1 MRYFMFCPKCG
12 KEIKDGSKFCKHC
25 GSKIKPKTPEA
36 TQTHVSTQTSNDD
49 RNKKIIIGVLIAA
62 IVILAV
68 VFVGFG
74 TGLFNKQ
81 SQPAAQ
87 TNQAQQPAQTP
98 KAVSLNSFPVSEA
111 PALAQAVKNSGGNFP
126 VTFQS
131 LSLSKSQCMYILSK
145 SISQIASGHPDATI
159 SVGDPSYAP
168 HPSGRDSSQ
177 TIARENYVS
186 EDILKLQGSI
196 FTNKYAEGYPGK
208 RYYGGCE
215 NVDTVEQLAINYV
228 CKLFPVQLGG
238 RPGRKLYEGLP
249 CAAF

>member
-1 MRYFMFCPKCG
+1 MFCPKCG

-177 TIARENYVS
+177 TIARENYVDMS
-186 EDILKLQGSI
+186 NRFSTWIESNGAIPNYVGI
-196 FTNKYAEGYPGK
+196 FTGGVPDISPSRMLDICVSILIDYGK
-208 RYYGGCE
+208 TH
-215 NVDTVEQLAINYV
+215 N
-228 CKLFPVQLGG
+228 
-238 RPGRKLYEGLP
+238 LP
-249 CAAF
+249 ASVKV

>member
-36 TQTHVSTQTSNDD
+36 AQTHVSTQTSNDD

-177 TIARENYVS
+177 TIARENYVDMS
-186 EDILKLQGSI
+186 NRFSTWIESNGAIPNYVGI
-196 FTNKYAEGYPGK
+196 FTGGVPDISPS
-208 RYYGGCE
+208 RMLDICVSILIDYG
-215 NVDTVEQLAINYV
+215 NTHN
-228 CKLFPVQLGG
+228 
-238 RPGRKLYEGLP
+238 LP
-249 CAAF
+249 ASVKV

>member
-36 TQTHVSTQTSNDD
+36 AQTHVSTQTSNDD

-177 TIARENYVS
+177 TIARENYVDMS
-186 EDILKLQGSI
+186 NRFSTWIESNGAIPNYVGI
-196 FTNKYAEGYPGK
+196 FTGGVPDISPSKMLDICVSILID
-208 RYYGGCE
+208 YG
-215 NVDTVEQLAINYV
+215 NTHN
-228 CKLFPVQLGG
+228 
-238 RPGRKLYEGLP
+238 LP
-249 CAAF
+249 ASVKV

>member
-1 MRYFMFCPKCG
+1 MFCPKCG
-12 KEIKDGSKFCKHC
+12 KEKKDGSKFCKHC

-36 TQTHVSTQTSNDD
+36 AQTHVSTQTSNDD

-168 HPSGRDSSQ
+168 NPSGSDNSQ
-177 TIARENYVS
+177 TIARENYVDMS
-186 EDILKLQGSI
+186 NRFSTWIESNGAIPNYVGI
-196 FTNKYAEGYPGK
+196 FTGGVPDISPS
-208 RYYGGCE
+208 RMLDICVSILIDYG
-215 NVDTVEQLAINYV
+215 NTHN
-228 CKLFPVQLGG
+228 
-238 RPGRKLYEGLP
+238 LP
-249 CAAF
+249 ASVKV

>member
-1 MRYFMFCPKCG
+1 MFCPKCG

-36 TQTHVSTQTSNDD
+36 AQTHVSTQTSNDD

-81 SQPAAQ
+81 SQPTAQ

-177 TIARENYVS
+177 TIARENYVDMS
-186 EDILKLQGSI
+186 NRFSTWIESNGAIPNYVGI
-196 FTNKYAEGYPGK
+196 FTGGVPDISPS
-208 RYYGGCE
+208 RMLDICVSILIDYG
-215 NVDTVEQLAINYV
+215 NTHN
-228 CKLFPVQLGG
+228 
-238 RPGRKLYEGLP
+238 LP
-249 CAAF
+249 ASVKV

>member
-1 MRYFMFCPKCG
+1 MFCPKCG

-36 TQTHVSTQTSNDD
+36 AQTHVSTQTSNDD

-111 PALAQAVKNSGGNFP
+111 PALAQTVKNSGGNFP

-177 TIARENYVS
+177 TIARENYVDMS
-186 EDILKLQGSI
+186 NRFSTWIESNGAIPNYVGI
-196 FTNKYAEGYPGK
+196 FTGGVPDISPS
-208 RYYGGCE
+208 RMLDICVSILIDYG
-215 NVDTVEQLAINYV
+215 NTHN
-228 CKLFPVQLGG
+228 
-238 RPGRKLYEGLP
+238 LP
-249 CAAF
+249 ASVKV